1 MAKKRKDQLG
11 IGGLASALLRNL
23 AQQRSLKKV
32 RAAKNAPPAPPKKK
46 KPKDSR
52 TPEEIRAAVDAT
64 RVSLLKTVETIKYD
78 LDLPARARD
87 LRDRVAAD
95 IPSEMKGRAPAFITA
110 GSILVAGLGSIT
122 AALVARARR

>member
-46 KPKDSR
+46 KPKDTR
-52 TPEEIRAAVDAT
+52 TPEEIGAAVDAT
-64 RVSLLKTVETIKYD
+64 RLSLLKTVETIKYD

-95 IPSEMKGRAPAFITA
+95 IPSEMKGRVPAFITA